1 MPASELVYYLD
12 DQPGITRR
20 KRGRGYRYHAPDGTS
35 IDQAS
40 EVARLDALAVPPAYR
55 DVWMSPLANGHL
67 QATGRDARKRKQYR
81 YHADWA
87 RLQAETK
94 FAQLLPFGAALPRLR
109 RQLGRDLT
117 AEVGAR
123 EFALAAAVS
132 LIDRAALR
140 VGHPDYTEQN
150 GSYGALTLRNRHMRL
165 NGREIRLDYRA
176 KGGKRVRKQLVDRTL
191 ARALEKAGDLPG
203 ARLFSWQ
210 DDAGELHPLSSD
222 QLNSY
227 IAEASGCETAT
238 AKTFRTWAGTVAAF
252 EQAEKGGATI
262 KSMAQAAAER
272 LHNTPAMARNSYIHP
287 QVIDLAGAEPPRVSA
302 PRKANLYAVEN
313 RLLHYL
319 ETAS

>member
-1 MPASELVYYLD
+1 
-12 DQPGITRR
+12 
-20 KRGRGYRYHAPDGTS
+20 
-35 IDQAS
+35 
-40 EVARLDALAVPPAYR
+40 
-55 DVWMSPLANGHL
+55 MSPLANGHL

-94 FAQLLPFGAALPRLR
+94 FAQLLLFGAALPRLR

-287 QVIDLAGAEPPRVSA
+287 QVIDLAGAEPPKVSA